1 MFLVLSA
8 VTRMERHAMW
18 IGAACSD
25 LLLRAE
31 KPLLLRNILL
41 SACPR

>member
-8 VTRMERHAMW
+8 VRRMERRAMW
-18 IGAACSD
+18 IGAACSG

-41 SACPR
+41 FAYPK